1 MAWSRSQQDVWS
13 DSGVTHEALWMP
25 AVCVVRAVSAG
36 LLRCVSTA
44 ATRVMN
50 TRRQAPMVQRRWAHA
65 GTAIKWHA
73 QATVDP

>member
-1 MAWSRSQQDVWS
+1 MKRSGCPLSAWR
-13 DSGVTHEALWMP
+13 AL
-25 AVCVVRAVSAG
+25 VLAG

-50 TRRQAPMVQRRWAHA
+50 TRRQARMVQRRWAHA
-65 GTAIKWHA
+65 GAAIKWHA